1 MSFDQAVTN
10 PYAVNVT
17 VEHSEWGKR
26 YAEWIATALD
36 VFKRYPGMEVVWSG
50 YGMWDHAKA
59 QSTMATVL
67 AAQPEIDGAFV
78 EDFMGLGVLRA
89 FQNARRKVPV
99 MTGEAQKAFLLA
111 WKNGLASGAGMKA
124 FVQPNPPDISR
135 NAVGI
140 AVRLAAGRKLKP
152 QPDHTILYPIRQ
164 QVTRDN
170 MDQVLAGMTDKPDS
184 YFLSEW
190 FSEEQLDALFA

>member
-1 MSFDQAVTN
+1 MPNRCTLS
-10 PYAVNVT
+10 
-17 VEHSEWGKR
+17 R
-26 YAEWIATALD
+26 YFSNRVMTKKARRKAALD
-36 VFKRYPGMEVVWSG
+36 VFKRHPGIEVVWSG

-78 EDFMGLGVLRA
+78 EDSMGLGVLRA
-89 FQNARRKVPV
+89 FQNAGRKIPV

-111 WKNGLASGAGMKA
+111 WKNELASGADMKA
-124 FVQPNPPDISR
+124 FAQPNPPDISR
-135 NAVGI
+135 NAIGV
-140 AVRLAAGRKLKP
+140 AVRLVAGRKLKP
-152 QPDHTILYPIRQ
+152 QPDNTIFYPIRQ

-170 MDQVLAGMTDKPDS
+170 MEQALAGMKDKPDS
-184 YFLSEW
+184 YFLAEW